1 MNPADRILQKA
12 LIASGN
18 LKPVKPGEKPQL
30 VDTEGWSKVQAG
42 LRDRAFFS
50 SQVTQTKILYAMR
63 QNVAELVS
71 GGKSESEVRRDL
83 REYLLKIGY
92 DADADLQPG
101 EKSRRGTIKDLMTKA
116 RLDVMMRTNADQA
129 RGYAAHLR
137 ATSAG
142 AILAAPAYELVRVE
156 RRKAERDW
164 DTRWEDA
171 AKKVGWEGVAR
182 NGSHIALKT
191 SPIWA
196 ALSRFGNPFPPFDFN
211 SGMGVRNV
219 RKSVCREIGLLGPD
233 EQPKIPETPDFNGHL
248 AERVPFNGNTKEFK
262 RLQDIFGD
270 QISHEN
276 GEIKWRG
283 NLIRDA
289 FDSGRTEFEI
299 RLGKPTQTLK
309 AMLSKEDA
317 AILKNKSFTLK
328 GDWLDHPREQGGTHR
343 DHFEPLEKDPRN
355 IPLTSGDLDM
365 IPSLWRK
372 PDRVEK
378 GGYDGSFVCEID
390 TIDGGVLSLVVDAT
404 RTPKIKTLYKRKSDL
419 GSGGSLEQSS
429 VATRTP

>member
-12 LIASGN
+12 LIASTNG
-18 LKPVKPGEKPQL
+18 KPGDKERL
-30 VDTEGWSKVQAG
+30 VDTKGWSTVQAG

-63 QNVAELVS
+63 QNVAELVR
-71 GGKSESEVRRDL
+71 GGKSESEMRRDL
-83 REYLLKIGY
+83 REYLLKVGY
-92 DADADLQPG
+92 DADAELKPG

-129 RGYAAHLR
+129 RGYASHLR

-156 RRKAERDW
+156 RRKAQRDW

-171 AKKVGWEGVAR
+171 AKKVGWEGVAK

-196 ALSRFGNPFPPFDFN
+196 ALSRFGNPYPPFDFN

-248 AERVPFNGNTKEFK
+248 AERVPFDKGSPEYADLRTK
-262 RLQDIFGD
+262 FGD
-270 QISHEN
+270 QIQFNE
-276 GEIKWRG
+276 ETKEVQWRSD
-283 NLIRDA
+283 LFADA
-289 FDSGRTEFEI
+289 FDNNHKFNI
-299 RLGKPTQTLK
+299 RLGCLPKSHPFTELANSIGNNPLTLT
-309 AMLSKEDA
+309 KE
-317 AILKNKSFTLK
+317 S
-328 GDWLDHPREQGGTHR
+328 WLDAKRPDGTDHRTHFFNEPNHPE
-343 DHFEPLEKDPRN
+343 N
-355 IPLTSGDLDM
+355 IPLKKGDVDM
-365 IPSLWRK
+365 LPSVWRNPDQWRK
-372 PDRVEK
+372 LQKDLYELRVEA
-378 GGYDGSFVCEID
+378 
-390 TIDGGVLSLVVDAT
+390 IDGGDFVLQVQVNNGIPSPWSYFRTTKKIAPNVPMNPRKVSL
-404 RTPKIKTLYKRKSDL
+404 P
-419 GSGGSLEQSS
+419 
-429 VATRTP
+429 

>member
-1 MNPADRILQKA
+1 MNPADKILQKA

-30 VDTEGWSKVQAG
+30 VNTEGWSKVQAG

-101 EKSRRGTIKDLMTKA
+101 EKSRRGTIKDLMTKS

-196 ALSRFGNPFPPFDFN
+196 ALSRFGNPYPPFDFN

-233 EQPKIPETPDFNGHL
+233 EQPKIPEMPDFNGNLHTP
-248 AERVPFNGNTKEFK
+248 VPFNGNDDPIWNDLKEK
-262 RLQDIFGD
+262 FGD
-270 QISHEN
+270 QIVYDH
-276 GEIKWRG
+276 GEIVWKGELLKEVANG
-283 NLIRDA
+283 N
-289 FDSGRTEFEI
+289 GKV
-299 RLGKPTQTLK
+299 RLGKS
-309 AMLSKEDA
+309 SKELLSHFSGVDREH
-317 AILKNKSFTLK
+317 LENTSLTVT
-328 GDWLDHPREQGGTHR
+328 GDWVKQHANKHIGANETRST
-343 DHFEPLEKDPRN
+343 N
-355 IPLTSGDLDM
+355 IPLQPGDYEL
-365 IPSLWRK
+365 IPTLWRS
-372 PDRVEK
+372 PDSVSPGKYK
-378 GGYDGSFVCEID
+378 GSSVLKLE
-390 TIDGGVLSLVVDAT
+390 TIDGGILNLVIDHRSGAMPLSFWKEKARAGVT
-404 RTPKIKTLYKRKSDL
+404 
-419 GSGGSLEQSS
+419 
-429 VATRTP
+429 